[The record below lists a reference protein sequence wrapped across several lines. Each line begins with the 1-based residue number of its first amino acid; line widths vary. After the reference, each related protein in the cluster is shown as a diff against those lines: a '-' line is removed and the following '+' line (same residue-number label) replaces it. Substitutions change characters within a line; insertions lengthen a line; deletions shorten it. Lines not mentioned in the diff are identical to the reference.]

1 MGGESKTVMND
12 SQFFNLV
19 TEKLDALKPKFE
31 KVERENAEMRK
42 AIQAAYDALKADA
55 LWAFNEA
62 NPPNELT
69 AKWAD
74 GSASMT
80 HGPHNCRDFFE
91 LRKKALE
98 MLEKVLA
105 NQLATPSE

>member
-1 MGGESKTVMND
+1 MSYARHLND
-12 SQFFNLV
+12 L
-19 TEKLDALKPKFE
+19 LDSELSR
-31 KVERENAEMRK
+31 VAEMRK
-42 AIQAAYDALKADA
+42 AIQAAHDALKADA
-55 LWAFNEA
+55 LWAFNEEN

-80 HGPHNCRDFFE
+80 HGPTNCRDFFG

-105 NQLATPSE
+105 NQLATLSE

>member
-1 MGGESKTVMND
+1 MND
-12 SQFFNLV
+12 LQFFNLV

-31 KVERENAEMRK
+31 RAERENAEMRK
-42 AIQAAYDALKADA
+42 AIQAAHDALKAGA
-55 LWAFNEA
+55 LWAFNEEN

-80 HGPHNCRDFFE
+80 HGPNNCRDFFE

-98 MLEKVLA
+98 MLGKFQTAL
-105 NQLATPSE
+105 L

>member
-1 MGGESKTVMND
+1 MSYARHPND
-12 SQFFNLV
+12 LLDSELSRV
-19 TEKLDALKPKFE
+19 T
-31 KVERENAEMRK
+31 EMRK
-42 AIQAAYDALKADA
+42 AIQAAHDALKANP

-80 HGPHNCRDFFE
+80 HGPNNCRDFFE

>member
-1 MGGESKTVMND
+1 MSYARHLND
-12 SQFFNLV
+12 LLDSELSRV
-19 TEKLDALKPKFE
+19 TETR
-31 KVERENAEMRK
+31 KV
-42 AIQAAYDALKADA
+42 IQAAYDALKADA
-55 LWAFNEA
+55 LWAFNEEN

-74 GSASMT
+74 GSASMAC
-80 HGPHNCRDFFE
+80 GPNICRDFFE